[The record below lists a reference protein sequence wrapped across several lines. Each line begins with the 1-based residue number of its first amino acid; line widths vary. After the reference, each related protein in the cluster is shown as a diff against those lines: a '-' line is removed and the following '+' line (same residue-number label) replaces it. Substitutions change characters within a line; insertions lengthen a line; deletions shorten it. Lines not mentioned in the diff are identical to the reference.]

1 MRQAWTQSLIALV
14 ESVIQPNIANRV
26 EDMVLKGLDRKKERT
41 PVEEQFGDSL
51 VRIGKEMGQSSPN
64 ASAMI
69 KCGQA
74 QALLGKA
81 FRTMQEGIECSY
93 LEWLRNFLKS
103 SVRVASQERDNLDN
117 LRLDLDRAKTLLKR
131 AKDDAAKKQGEDS
144 NANVMACEQQVSE
157 AQTLFDRQC
166 EATKRVLEKC
176 ISDFDAHKEALQK
189 LLNAQRE
196 YHQSCLD
203 AVDQAMR

>member
-1 MRQAWTQSLIALV
+1 MRQAWTQSLITLV
-14 ESVIQPNIANRV
+14 EAVIQPNLANRV

-51 VRIGKEMGQSSPN
+51 VRIGKELGQSSPN

-81 FRTMQEGIECSY
+81 ARTMQEGIECSY

-131 AKDDAAKKQGEDS
+131 AKDDAAKKQ
-144 NANVMACEQQVSE
+144 ACEQQVSE

-176 ISDFDAHKEALQK
+176 ISDFH
-189 LLNAQRE
+189 NG
-196 YHQSCLD
+196 
-203 AVDQAMR
+203 